1 MPTFETVSNGTY
13 PASRPLFIYV
23 KKAHMKVIPGMNEF
37 LAEYLSDKAVGDEG
51 YLAERGLVPQPKAD
65 LAKTRA
71 DVKAQKL
78 FRP

>member
-1 MPTFETVSNGTY
+1 MS
-13 PASRPLFIYV
+13 
-23 KKAHMKVIPGMNEF
+23 EF
-37 LAEYLSDKAVGDEG
+37 VDEYLSDKALGAEG
-51 YLAERGLVPQPKAD
+51 YLAERGLVAQPKAD